1 MTLSET
7 MLLLTL
13 LAAVASLIVDV
24 AKAAF
29 DIAWKISH
37 DRKDDD
43 NKKDLPPQCSK
54 PDGQSLLTYGTE
66 S

>member
-13 LAAVASLIVDV
+13 LIAAAALILDV

-43 NKKDLPPQCSK
+43 NKKR
-54 PDGQSLLTYGTE
+54 LTA
-66 S
+66 SVFQA

>member
-13 LAAVASLIVDV
+13 LIAAAALILDV

-43 NKKDLPPQCSK
+43 NKKIDRLSVP
-54 PDGQSLLTYGTE
+54 SLTVNLF
-66 S
+66 

>member
-13 LAAVASLIVDV
+13 LATVAALLVDV

-37 DRKDDD
+37 DRKNDK
-43 NKKDLPPQCSK
+43 NKKRLTAQSSK
-54 PDGQSLLTYGTE
+54 PDGQSF
-66 S
+66 

>member
-13 LAAVASLIVDV
+13 LATVAALLVDV
-24 AKAAF
+24 AEAAF

-37 DRKDDD
+37 DRRNDK
-43 NKKDLPPQCSK
+43 NKKDGPPSV
-54 PDGQSLLTYGTE
+54 PSLTVNLFD
-66 S
+66 

>member
-13 LAAVASLIVDV
+13 LATVAALLVDV

-29 DIAWKISH
+29 DSV
-37 DRKDDD
+37 
-43 NKKDLPPQCSK
+43 P
-54 PDGQSLLTYGTE
+54 SLTVNLFD
-66 S
+66 